1 MTLIRIGYAFRIRV
15 NEQEKI
21 VYDKLFQHHLS
32 RGQATATQTTWPGL
46 LLCSS
51 CWPLTGSLRKGC
63 LNCIPR
69 TSPVQSSHNSNALS
83 AHCYVPC
90 LQTHLCN
97 KQAFSSLRWEKDKD
111 NTAAEQKS
119 SFWGLLPWGSISL
132 CHRKLKLQQVLPG
145 SSSKPLSANT
155 AIPAY
160 MTCILFSVHPTN
172 TKTFCLFTQRMRS
185 PCSLDQQIRLN
196 KLQGKRTKLYLPFK
210 TI

>member
-1 MTLIRIGYAFRIRV
+1 MTSYFNIICPEDRQLQPKPHDLDSSYAAAAGLWRAAFGKAV
-15 NEQEKI
+15 SI
-21 VYDKLFQHHLS
+21 VSH
-32 RGQATATQTTWPGL
+32 APT
-46 LLCSS
+46 
-51 CWPLTGSLRKGC
+51 
-63 LNCIPR
+63 
-69 TSPVQSSHNSNALS
+69 VQSSHNSNALS